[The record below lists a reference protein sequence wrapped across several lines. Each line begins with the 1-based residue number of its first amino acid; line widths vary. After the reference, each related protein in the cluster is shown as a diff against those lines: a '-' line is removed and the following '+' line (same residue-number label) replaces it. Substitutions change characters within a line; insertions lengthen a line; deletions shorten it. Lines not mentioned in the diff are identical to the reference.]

1 LLESF
6 YEIIISIMVKKMLNE
21 VEILQ
26 RESEIVD
33 LRTAGYV
40 WREIASKV
48 NMSTAG
54 ASKAYERALKRVLN
68 PSVEVHRAIE
78 CDRLD
83 ILQQAYWLPAI
94 SGNLRAAEFVLRII
108 EKRSGILGLNAAIKI
123 QAEVVTY
130 DGSDLDAEVE
140 KYAKL
145 IEAGTLRYRDDV
157 ATITELT
164 DQGEQMDMEAQTG
177 AEGTITT

>member
-1 LLESF
+1 
-6 YEIIISIMVKKMLNE
+6 MVEKMLNE
-21 VEILQ
+21 VELLQ
-26 RESEIVD
+26 RESEIVE
-33 LRTAGYV
+33 LRTEGFV
-40 WREIASKV
+40 WREIAQRV

-54 ASKAYERALKRVLN
+54 VAKAYDRALERIIA
-68 PSVEVHRAIE
+68 PAVEQHRTTE
-78 CDRLD
+78 LDRLD
-83 ILQQAYWLPAI
+83 ILQRVYWQPAI
-94 SGNLRAAEFVLRII
+94 NGNLRAADFVLRVI
-108 EKRSGILGLNAAIKI
+108 EKRAKLLGLDAAIKI
-123 QAEVVTY
+123 QTEVVTY

-177 AEGTITT
+177 QEGPTAS

>member
-1 LLESF
+1 
-6 YEIIISIMVKKMLNE
+6 MVKKTLNE
-21 VEILQ
+21 VEMLQ

-33 LRTAGYV
+33 LRTEGYV
-40 WREIASKV
+40 WREIGRRV

-54 ASKAYERALKRVLN
+54 AAKAYERALKRILA
-68 PSVEVHRAIE
+68 PSLETHRAVE
-78 CDRLD
+78 LDRLD
-83 ILQQAYWLPAI
+83 ILQQAYWIPAI
-94 SGNLRAAEFVLRII
+94 SGNLRAADFVLRVID
-108 EKRSGILGLNAAIKI
+108 KRSVILGLNAAIKI
-123 QAEVVTY
+123 QTEVVTY

-140 KYAKL
+140 KFAKL
-145 IEAGTLRYRDDV
+145 IEAGTLRFRDDI

>member
-1 LLESF
+1 
-6 YEIIISIMVKKMLNE
+6 MVEKTLNE
-21 VEILQ
+21 VELLQ
-26 RESEIVD
+26 RESEIVE
-33 LRTAGYV
+33 LRTEGYV
-40 WREIASKV
+40 WREIAQRV

-54 ASKAYERALKRVLN
+54 VAKAYDRALERIIA
-68 PSVEVHRAIE
+68 PAVEQHRTTE
-78 CDRLD
+78 LDRLD
-83 ILQQAYWLPAI
+83 ILQRVYWQPAI
-94 SGNLRAAEFVLRII
+94 NGNLRAADFVLRVI
-108 EKRSGILGLNAAIKI
+108 EKRAKLLGLDAAIKI
-123 QAEVVTY
+123 QTEVVTY

>member
-1 LLESF
+1 
-6 YEIIISIMVKKMLNE
+6 MVEKMLNE
-21 VEILQ
+21 VELLQ
-26 RESEIVD
+26 RESEIVE
-33 LRTAGYV
+33 LRTEGFV
-40 WREIASKV
+40 WREIAQRV

-54 ASKAYERALKRVLN
+54 VAKAYDRALERIIA
-68 PSVEVHRAIE
+68 PAVEQHRTTE
-78 CDRLD
+78 LDRLD
-83 ILQQAYWLPAI
+83 ILQRVYWQPAI
-94 SGNLRAAEFVLRII
+94 NGNLRAADFVLRVI
-108 EKRSGILGLNAAIKI
+108 EKRAKLLGLDAAIKI
-123 QAEVVTY
+123 QTEVVTY

-177 AEGTITT
+177 AEGTTAS

>member
-1 LLESF
+1 
-6 YEIIISIMVKKMLNE
+6 MVEKTLNE
-21 VEILQ
+21 VELLQ
-26 RESEIVD
+26 RESEIVE
-33 LRTAGYV
+33 LRTEGFV
-40 WREIASKV
+40 WREIAQRV

-54 ASKAYERALKRVLN
+54 VAKAYDRALERIIA
-68 PSVEVHRAIE
+68 PAVEQHRTTE
-78 CDRLD
+78 LDRLD
-83 ILQQAYWLPAI
+83 ILQRVYWQPAI
-94 SGNLRAAEFVLRII
+94 NGNLRAADFVLRVI
-108 EKRSGILGLNAAIKI
+108 EKRAKLLGLDAAIKI
-123 QAEVVTY
+123 QTEVVTY

-177 AEGTITT
+177 AEGTTTS

>member
-1 LLESF
+1 
-6 YEIIISIMVKKMLNE
+6 MVEKTLNE
-21 VEILQ
+21 VELLQ
-26 RESEIVD
+26 RESEIVE
-33 LRTAGYV
+33 LRTEGFV
-40 WREIASKV
+40 WREIAQRV

-54 ASKAYERALKRVLN
+54 VAKAYDRALERIIA
-68 PSVEVHRAIE
+68 PAVEQHRTTE
-78 CDRLD
+78 LDRLD
-83 ILQQAYWLPAI
+83 ILQRVYWQPAI
-94 SGNLRAAEFVLRII
+94 NGNLRAADFVLRVI
-108 EKRSGILGLNAAIKI
+108 EKRAKLLGLDAAIKI
-123 QAEVVTY
+123 QTEVVTY

-164 DQGEQMDMEAQTG
+164 DQGEQMDMETQTG

>member
-1 LLESF
+1 
-6 YEIIISIMVKKMLNE
+6 MVEKTLNE
-21 VEILQ
+21 VELLQ
-26 RESEIVD
+26 RESEIVE
-33 LRTAGYV
+33 LRTEGYV
-40 WREIASKV
+40 WREIAQRV

-54 ASKAYERALKRVLN
+54 VAKAYDRALERIIA
-68 PSVEVHRAIE
+68 PAVEQHRTTE
-78 CDRLD
+78 LDRLD
-83 ILQQAYWLPAI
+83 ILQRVYWQPAI
-94 SGNLRAAEFVLRII
+94 NGNLRAADFVLRVI
-108 EKRSGILGLNAAIKI
+108 EKRAKLLGLDAAIKI
-123 QAEVVTY
+123 QTEVVTY

-177 AEGTITT
+177 AERTTTS

>member
-1 LLESF
+1 
-6 YEIIISIMVKKMLNE
+6 MVEKMLNE
-21 VEILQ
+21 VELLQ
-26 RESEIVD
+26 RESEIVE
-33 LRTAGYV
+33 LRTEGFV
-40 WREIASKV
+40 WREIAQRV

-54 ASKAYERALKRVLN
+54 VAKAYDRALERIIA
-68 PSVEVHRAIE
+68 PAVEQHRTTE
-78 CDRLD
+78 LDRLD
-83 ILQQAYWLPAI
+83 ILQRVYWQPAI
-94 SGNLRAAEFVLRII
+94 NGNLRAADFVLRVI
-108 EKRSGILGLNAAIKI
+108 EKRAKLLGLDAAIKI

-164 DQGEQMDMEAQTG
+164 DQGEQMDMETQTG

>member
-1 LLESF
+1 
-6 YEIIISIMVKKMLNE
+6 MVEKTLNE
-21 VEILQ
+21 VELLQ
-26 RESEIVD
+26 RESEIVE
-33 LRTAGYV
+33 LRTEGFV
-40 WREIASKV
+40 WREIAQRV

-54 ASKAYERALKRVLN
+54 VAKAYDRALERIIA
-68 PSVEVHRAIE
+68 PAVEQHRTTE
-78 CDRLD
+78 LDRLD
-83 ILQQAYWLPAI
+83 ILQRVYWQPAI
-94 SGNLRAAEFVLRII
+94 NGNLRAADFVLRVI
-108 EKRSGILGLNAAIKI
+108 EKRAKLLGLDAAIKI
-123 QAEVVTY
+123 QTEVVTY

-177 AEGTITT
+177 QEGTTTS

>member
-1 LLESF
+1 
-6 YEIIISIMVKKMLNE
+6 MVEKTLSE
-21 VEILQ
+21 VEIRQ
-26 RESEIVD
+26 RESEIVE
-33 LRTAGYV
+33 LRTEGFV
-40 WREIASKV
+40 WREIAQRV

-54 ASKAYERALKRVLN
+54 VAKAYDRALERIIA
-68 PSVEVHRAIE
+68 PAVEQHRTTE
-78 CDRLD
+78 LDRLD
-83 ILQQAYWLPAI
+83 ILQRVYWQPAI
-94 SGNLRAAEFVLRII
+94 NGNLRAADFVLRVI
-108 EKRSGILGLNAAIKI
+108 EKRAKLLGLDAAIKI

-157 ATITELT
+157 ATITQLT

-177 AEGTITT
+177 QEGTTTS

>member
-1 LLESF
+1 
-6 YEIIISIMVKKMLNE
+6 MVEKMLNE
-21 VEILQ
+21 VELLQ
-26 RESEIVD
+26 RECEIVE
-33 LRTAGYV
+33 LRTEGFV
-40 WREIASKV
+40 WREIAQRV

-54 ASKAYERALKRVLN
+54 VAKAYDRALERIIA
-68 PSVEVHRAIE
+68 PAVEQHRTTE
-78 CDRLD
+78 LDRLD
-83 ILQQAYWLPAI
+83 ILQRVYWQPAI
-94 SGNLRAAEFVLRII
+94 NGNLRAADFVLRVI
-108 EKRSGILGLNAAIKI
+108 EKRAKLLGLDAAIKI
-123 QAEVVTY
+123 QTEVVTY

-177 AEGTITT
+177 AEGTTAS